1 MIASHCYPNKNPS
14 ISSPPKRPMDFFFFC
29 QRGFFFFFR
38 KEVLEVCIGM
48 DLMSIFKSFSA
59 SVMCD
64 TDLFSNYQVGWAF
77 TTWRAFNKRL
87 LASQPSLLQPPFFWR
102 SLPGKLPRG
111 VSRVGCCT
119 GIDDCNV
126 VKFFLLRLLLH
137 VFLVNFNAFFLF
149 TVHVESSDINFC
161 IGWHIFPWDESV
173 SFYIPPSLHFYS
185 GLLQLHYK

>member
-29 QRGFFFFFR
+29 QRGKFFFFR

-48 DLMSIFKSFSA
+48 DLMSIFQSFSA

-64 TDLFSNYQVGWAF
+64 TDLFSNYQVGCAF

-102 SLPGKLPRG
+102 SLQGKLPRG

-119 GIDDCNV
+119 GIDDCDV
-126 VKFFLLRLLLH
+126 VKFFLLRLL
-137 VFLVNFNAFFLF
+137 FTFFWWNSMHFFCSLFMLNHPTWIFASVDIFSHEMNPFPSIYNLLF
-149 TVHVESSDINFC
+149 TSILVCWS
-161 IGWHIFPWDESV
+161 
-173 SFYIPPSLHFYS
+173 
-185 GLLQLHYK
+185 